1 MKDNS
6 DITVTVSD
14 RALEM
19 IMRDVL
25 DGLLELSLESSL
37 CADTAEF
44 EILEIR
50 PAQPRSKGRSHA
62 DNGQQTDAEIIDFPT
77 LKRACG

>member
-6 DITVTVSD
+6 NTTVAVSD

-25 DGLLELSLESSL
+25 DGLFELSLESSFS
-37 CADTAEF
+37 AHSDDF
-44 EILEIR
+44 EILDIR
-50 PAQPRSKGRSHA
+50 PEGAECKRT
-62 DNGQQTDAEIIDFPT
+62 QQVGNENLNAEIIDFPN

>member
-1 MKDNS
+1 MKGNP
-6 DITVTVSD
+6 DITATVSD

-25 DGLLELSLESSL
+25 DGLFELSLESSL
-37 CADTAEF
+37 CADTTDF

-50 PAQPRSKGRSHA
+50 PTHSERHPHQRT
-62 DNGQQTDAEIIDFPT
+62 DNRRTDAEIIDFPT

>member
-6 DITVTVSD
+6 ATTTNVGEG
-14 RALEM
+14 ALEM

-37 CADTAEF
+37 CADIDGLD
-44 EILEIR
+44 ILEIR
-50 PAQPRSKGRSHA
+50 HPAYHPYWHEEH
-62 DNGQQTDAEIIDFPT
+62 DASVGDATIIDFPDQR
-77 LKRACG
+77 RACG

>member
-6 DITVTVSD
+6 NITVTISD

-37 CADTAEF
+37 CADTTDF

-50 PAQPRSKGRSHA
+50 PAQTGRP
-62 DNGQQTDAEIIDFPT
+62 NQRRTDARKTEAAIIDFPN

>member
-1 MKDNS
+1 MKETPD
-6 DITVTVSD
+6 TKTAVSD
-14 RALEM
+14 RALEL

-25 DGLLELSLESSL
+25 DGLFELSLESSFS
-37 CADTAEF
+37 AHSGEF

-50 PAQPRSKGRSHA
+50 PDQKPVHQQSQAIDDKTKA
-62 DNGQQTDAEIIDFPT
+62 DVINFPG

>member
-1 MKDNS
+1 MKDNPA
-6 DITVTVSD
+6 TTATVSD

-25 DGLLELSLESSL
+25 DGLFELSLESSL
-37 CADTAEF
+37 CAEIIDF

-50 PAQPRSKGRSHA
+50 PTGVRGNPHKRTHDQM
-62 DNGQQTDAEIIDFPT
+62 TDAEIIDFPNIR
-77 LKRACG
+77 RACG

>member
-6 DITVTVSD
+6 DITTTISD

-19 IMRDVL
+19 VMRDVM
-25 DGLLELSLESSL
+25 DGLFELSLESTFS
-37 CADTAEF
+37 ADSADF

-50 PAQPRSKGRSHA
+50 PAGARRASHKPT
-62 DNGQQTDAEIIDFPT
+62 DDQTTHAEIIDFPN

>member
-1 MKDNS
+1 MKDNPHTT
-6 DITVTVSD
+6 IAVSD

-50 PAQPRSKGRSHA
+50 PAQPLGKGRPRGS
-62 DNGQQTDAEIIDFPT
+62 DGQTDAEIIDFPT

>member
-1 MKDNS
+1 MKDFS
-6 DITVTVSD
+6 DKPTAVSD

-25 DGLLELSLESSL
+25 DGLYELSMESSL
-37 CADTAEF
+37 LAHAGDM

-50 PAQPRSKGRSHA
+50 PEHPASQPKEEKP
-62 DNGQQTDAEIIDFPT
+62 QAEVIDFPR

>member
-6 DITVTVSD
+6 AITTTVSEG
-14 RALEM
+14 ALEM

-37 CADTAEF
+37 CADIDGF
-44 EILEIR
+44 DILEIR
-50 PAQPRSKGRSHA
+50 HPAGRQHWPESRENSSA
-62 DNGQQTDAEIIDFPT
+62 DATIIDFPDQR
-77 LKRACG
+77 RACG

>member
-1 MKDNS
+1 MKDNPA
-6 DITVTVSD
+6 TPATVSD

-37 CADTAEF
+37 CADIAEF

-50 PAQPRSKGRSHA
+50 PAGNRRQCHTEPTGCAR
-62 DNGQQTDAEIIDFPT
+62 DAQVIDFPD
-77 LKRACG
+77 LRSACG

>member
-1 MKDNS
+1 MKDNPATTAT
-6 DITVTVSD
+6 ISD
-14 RALEM
+14 RALEL

-25 DGLLELSLESSL
+25 DGLFELSLESSL
-37 CADTAEF
+37 CADIADF

-50 PAQPRSKGRSHA
+50 PAISRNQHRRVDSSKA
-62 DNGQQTDAEIIDFPT
+62 DAEIIDFPN

>member
-6 DITVTVSD
+6 DLTTTVSD

-25 DGLLELSLESSL
+25 DGLYELSLAYSL
-37 CADTAEF
+37 SADSGDF

-50 PAQPRSKGRSHA
+50 PASESQRNRIPSKSNSR
-62 DNGQQTDAEIIDFPT
+62 DAEIIDFPN